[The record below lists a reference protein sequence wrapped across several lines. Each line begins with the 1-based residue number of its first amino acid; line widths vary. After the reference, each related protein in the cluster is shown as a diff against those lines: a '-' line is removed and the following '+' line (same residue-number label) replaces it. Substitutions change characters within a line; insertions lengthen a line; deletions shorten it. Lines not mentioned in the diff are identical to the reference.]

1 VPLTS
6 RRGLFALALAGGIVP
21 APSAL
26 LVLLSAV
33 SAHRTLY
40 GLALILAFSLGLA
53 AALILMGLGA
63 ISARDALARRMSSTM
78 GRLVPGALGRSHHR
92 GRPVLHGAKHRAA
105 ADLAA
110 NDARDRAHT
119 ADEGRGY
126 RRITRINPG

>member
-1 VPLTS
+1 MIPDGVSLTS
-6 RRGLFALALAGGIVP
+6 RKGLFALALAGGIVP

-63 ISARDALARRMSSTM
+63 ITAREAVARRLSSTM
-78 GRLVPGALGRSHHR
+78 GRLVPVLSAGAILGAGSFFTLRSI
-92 GRPVLHGAKHRAA
+92 GQLP
-105 ADLAA
+105 
-110 NDARDRAHT
+110 
-119 ADEGRGY
+119 
-126 RRITRINPG
+126 I